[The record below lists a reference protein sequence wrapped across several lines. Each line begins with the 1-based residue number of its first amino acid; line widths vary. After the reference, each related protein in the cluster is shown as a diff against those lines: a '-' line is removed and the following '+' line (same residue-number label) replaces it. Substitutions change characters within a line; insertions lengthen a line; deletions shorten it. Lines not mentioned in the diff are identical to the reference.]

1 MDCKVFNNR
10 LEDFQMGK
18 LPKDLEA
25 ACEKHMEKCT
35 ICKGLYVL
43 EQDMNAS
50 FSMYFDT
57 DQMEHHTV
65 RNEVMGKIDR
75 KRYGKNPAKKVK
87 YSILADKKRYMT
99 AAAVLLFII
108 FSIPFIKSVIS
119 LPFGSAKTSASKSAQ
134 DMANTESAP
143 AVKDE
148 EQGIKIKYYAVSK
161 PEALKMINEEYNVT
175 KAVISP
181 DNKKRAM
188 IYGKGSEMIEE
199 GYSKIVLQDINKNQ
213 YYVIE
218 MNDESEGN
226 QLTVKE
232 ITWRNNDNIL
242 AIIGSAYG
250 MATRGGN
257 VYNFNLN
264 TRELSLVYKTKDDK
278 TEVTSIKKGD
288 EFHYILNI
296 NEYADDSLMDSK
308 QYQENITIK

>member
-1 MDCKVFNNR
+1 
-10 LEDFQMGK
+10 
-18 LPKDLEA
+18 
-25 ACEKHMEKCT
+25 
-35 ICKGLYVL
+35 
-43 EQDMNAS
+43 
-50 FSMYFDT
+50 
-57 DQMEHHTV
+57 
-65 RNEVMGKIDR
+65 
-75 KRYGKNPAKKVK
+75 
-87 YSILADKKRYMT
+87 
-99 AAAVLLFII
+99 
-108 FSIPFIKSVIS
+108 
-119 LPFGSAKTSASKSAQ
+119 
-134 DMANTESAP
+134 
-143 AVKDE
+143 
-148 EQGIKIKYYAVSK
+148 
-161 PEALKMINEEYNVT
+161 MINEEYNVT

-226 QLTVKE
+226 QLTVKG